1 MKLLTSEPGTA
12 RTTENGRVIEVGR
25 RRRESRRDAQRD
37 SSSMAEE
44 LFFDGGKVKFG
55 SSTNTASNSSVL
67 TTNLRTSEAS
77 NNVEDHANIN
87 LIEATD
93 LLRELYKLW

>member
-44 LFFDGGKVKFG
+44 LFFDGGLGFRWTHVWRIRDC
-55 SSTNTASNSSVL
+55 SST
-67 TTNLRTSEAS
+67 
-77 NNVEDHANIN
+77 
-87 LIEATD
+87 
-93 LLRELYKLW
+93 

>member
-37 SSSMAEE
+37 SSLMAEE
-44 LFFDGGKVKFG
+44 LFFDGGLGIVFRFSLCEIWERKGK
-55 SSTNTASNSSVL
+55 
-67 TTNLRTSEAS
+67 
-77 NNVEDHANIN
+77 
-87 LIEATD
+87 
-93 LLRELYKLW
+93 